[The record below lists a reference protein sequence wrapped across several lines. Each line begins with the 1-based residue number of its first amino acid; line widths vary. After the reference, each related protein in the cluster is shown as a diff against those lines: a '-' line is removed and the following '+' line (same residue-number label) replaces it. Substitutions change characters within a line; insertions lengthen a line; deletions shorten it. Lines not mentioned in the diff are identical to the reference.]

1 MKTINLKNLKYDIPS
16 SLVVYL
22 VALPLCLGIALA
34 SGAPLLSGII
44 SGIIGGVIVGFF
56 SGSQTSVSGPAAG
69 LAAIVL
75 ASITKLGS
83 FEFFSIALLLAGL
96 LQLIGG
102 LLKGGFIANYIPSNV
117 IKGLLAAIGI
127 LLILKQIPHAL
138 GYDAD
143 HEDVFAFTQP
153 NGENT
158 FSHLL
163 GSASHLNIG
172 SLVISAIGIIL
183 LLFWDKTPL
192 RKFKFLPASLFVV
205 AVSMGLNEFF
215 QVFLP
220 AFYVEGH
227 HLVNLPATDIWKL
240 LEVKLPTLSVIANYE
255 VWVAAFTIAIVA
267 SLETMLNIEAVDNID
282 PHKRETPPNKE
293 LIAQGLGNM
302 AAGVLGGIPVTSVI
316 VRSSVNLD
324 AGAKTKASAILHGL
338 MLLISILTL
347 TPFLNKIPLA
357 ALAAILIMTGY
368 KLAKVKLFTDMYHKG
383 WNQFIPFIAT
393 ILGIIFTDLLIGIL
407 IGLAVGVFYL
417 LRSNF
422 RNPFTIE
429 KQVIYTNETI
439 RIELPNQVSFLNKA
453 TIKGTLWD
461 IPENSKVIIDASK
474 TDYIDNDIMEIL
486 QDFKM
491 IVAPERKIQ
500 LNIIGL
506 KKEYQPID
514 HIQFVNVLDKET
526 QQGLTPENILNLLKE
541 GNNRFIKG
549 KWSKKEFKH
558 QVDATS
564 SGQYPMAVIL
574 SCIDS
579 RITPEMVFDSNLG
592 DLIAIRIAGNIINNE
607 IIGSMELS
615 HKEIGTKLIVVKG
628 HANCGA
634 INAAIHD
641 VKGGYIGLIT
651 EKIKPSI
658 DKAVQLRDDKNIQN
672 NLLEDT
678 CRLNIQNSVYEIL
691 KTSQYIT
698 GQISEGKLG
707 IVSAYYDTR
716 TGNVNFGDL
725 IASKEKLE
733 KTISMTDSGN

>member
-1 MKTINLKNLKYDIPS
+1 MRNLKYDIPS

-75 ASITKLGS
+75 ASITKLGG
-83 FEFFSIALLLAGL
+83 FEVFSTALLLAGL

-138 GYDAD
+138 GYDAT

-158 FSHLL
+158 FSHLF
-163 GSASHLNIG
+163 GSSSHINIG
-172 SLVISAIGIIL
+172 SVVISVIGIL
-183 LLFWDKTPL
+183 LLFFWDKTPL
-192 RKFKFLPASLFVV
+192 RRIKILPASLFVV
-205 AVSMGLNEFF
+205 AISMGLNELFRL
-215 QVFLP
+215 FLP
-220 AFYVEGH
+220 SFYVEGH
-227 HLVNLPATDIWKL
+227 HLVNLPETNIWKL
-240 LEVKLPTLSVIANYE
+240 LEIKLPALSAIANYE
-255 VWVAAFTIAIVA
+255 VWVVAFTIAVVA

-282 PHKRETPPNKE
+282 PHKRESPPNKE
-293 LIAQGLGNM
+293 LVAQGLGNM
-302 AAGVLGGIPVTSVI
+302 VAGVFGGIPVTSVI

-324 AGAKTKASAILHGL
+324 AGAKTKASSILHGL
-338 MLLISILTL
+338 LLLISILTL
-347 TPFLNKIPLA
+347 TTVLNKIPLA
-357 ALAAILIMTGY
+357 ALAVILIMTGY
-368 KLAKVKLFTDMYHKG
+368 KLAKIKLFREMYNKG
-383 WNQFIPFIAT
+383 WNQFIPFVVTIA
-393 ILGIIFTDLLIGIL
+393 GIIFTDLLIGVI

-429 KQVIYTNETI
+429 KQAFYTNETI

-453 TIKGTLWD
+453 TIKDTLWS
-461 IPENSKVIIDASK
+461 IPEKSKVIIDASK
-474 TDYIDNDIMEIL
+474 TDYIDNDILEIL
-486 QDFKM
+486 QDFKA
-491 IVAPERKIQ
+491 IVAPEKNIQ
-500 LNIIGL
+500 LNMIGL
-506 KKEYQPID
+506 KKEYQLID
-514 HIQFVNVLDKET
+514 HIQFINVLDKQT
-526 QQGLTPENILNLLKE
+526 QTELTPEKILNLLKA
-541 GNNRFIKG
+541 GNNRFING
-549 KWSKKEFKH
+549 KWSKKELKH

-579 RITPEMVFDSNLG
+579 RITPEVVFDSNLG
-592 DLIAIRIAGNIINNE
+592 DLISIRVAGNIINNE
-607 IIGSMELS
+607 IIGSIELS
-615 HKEIGTKLIVVKG
+615 TKEIGTKLIVVKG

-634 INAAIHD
+634 INAAIHNI
-641 VKGGYIGLIT
+641 KGGYIGLIT
-651 EKIKPSI
+651 GKIKPSI
-658 DKAVQLRDDKNIQN
+658 DKAMQFQGTKKSQS
-672 NLLEDT
+672 NLLDDA
-678 CRLNIQNSVYEIL
+678 CRLNIQNSIYETL

-698 GQISEGKLG
+698 EQIAQGNLG
-707 IVSAYYDTR
+707 IVSAYYDTA
-716 TGNVNFGDL
+716 TGNVDFGDL
-725 IASKEKLE
+725 IASEEMLE
-733 KTISMTDSGN
+733 KIMSITKK